1 MRITVY
7 WVTRNPDV
15 IVRIRKKFNIPS
27 YTSVNYE
34 TECEIK
40 NEDFPLLEETE
51 RRGFIRIR
59 NKNTR
64 LCKEQTNNTITNI
77 VFVLT
82 DVLETNLLEM
92 QQQYKKEGFELRHD
106 SKRNFNTVIAAIKRL
121 KSDVNHCSE
130 STQENFGNDSDMVNA
145 MLLTLIDRCGD
156 DDNLAYKMYEY
167 IKSFPSK
174 LNLDLDLDNAF
185 SHLFKKEKL

>member
-1 MRITVY
+1 MQGT
-7 WVTRNPDV
+7 D
-15 IVRIRKKFNIPS
+15 K
-27 YTSVNYE
+27 
-34 TECEIK
+34 
-40 NEDFPLLEETE
+40 L
-51 RRGFIRIR
+51 
-59 NKNTR
+59 
-64 LCKEQTNNTITNI
+64 NTITNI

-82 DVLETNLLEM
+82 DVLEM

-106 SKRNFNTVIAAIKRL
+106 SKRNFNTAIAAIKRL

-174 LNLDLDLDNAF
+174 LNLDLDNAF

>member
-15 IVRIRKKFNIPS
+15 IVRIRKKFNVPS

-64 LCKEQTNNTITNI
+64 LCKEQTN
-77 VFVLT
+77 
-82 DVLETNLLEM
+82 
-92 QQQYKKEGFELRHD
+92 
-106 SKRNFNTVIAAIKRL
+106 
-121 KSDVNHCSE
+121 
-130 STQENFGNDSDMVNA
+130 
-145 MLLTLIDRCGD
+145 
-156 DDNLAYKMYEY
+156 
-167 IKSFPSK
+167 
-174 LNLDLDLDNAF
+174 
-185 SHLFKKEKL
+185 

>member
-1 MRITVY
+1 MQ
-7 WVTRNPDV
+7 
-15 IVRIRKKFNIPS
+15 
-27 YTSVNYE
+27 E
-34 TECEIK
+34 TTQ
-40 NEDFPLLEETE
+40 L
-51 RRGFIRIR
+51 
-59 NKNTR
+59 NT
-64 LCKEQTNNTITNI
+64 LTNI

-82 DVLETNLLEM
+82 DVLEINLLEM
-92 QQQYKKEGFELRHD
+92 QQQYKKEGVELRHD
-106 SKRNFNTVIAAIKRL
+106 SKRNFNTAIAAIKRL

-174 LNLDLDLDNAF
+174 LHLDLDLDNVF
-185 SHLFKKEKL
+185 SHLFRKEKSTKE

>member
-59 NKNTR
+59 NK
-64 LCKEQTNNTITNI
+64 LS
-77 VFVLT
+77 L
-82 DVLETNLLEM
+82 
-92 QQQYKKEGFELRHD
+92 
-106 SKRNFNTVIAAIKRL
+106 
-121 KSDVNHCSE
+121 
-130 STQENFGNDSDMVNA
+130 GNDSRGWFDFIPRTN
-145 MLLTLIDRCGD
+145 G
-156 DDNLAYKMYEY
+156 NLS
-167 IKSFPSK
+167 IKWRGPV
-174 LNLDLDLDNAF
+174 
-185 SHLFKKEKL
+185 

>member
-1 MRITVY
+1 MQGT
-7 WVTRNPDV
+7 D
-15 IVRIRKKFNIPS
+15 K
-27 YTSVNYE
+27 
-34 TECEIK
+34 
-40 NEDFPLLEETE
+40 L
-51 RRGFIRIR
+51 
-59 NKNTR
+59 
-64 LCKEQTNNTITNI
+64 NTITNI

-106 SKRNFNTVIAAIKRL
+106 SKRNFNTAIAAIKRL

-145 MLLTLIDRCGD
+145 MLLTLID
-156 DDNLAYKMYEY
+156 NLAYKMYEY

-174 LNLDLDLDNAF
+174 LNLDLDNAF

>member
-1 MRITVY
+1 MNCGTIQ
-7 WVTRNPDV
+7 
-15 IVRIRKKFNIPS
+15 KE
-27 YTSVNYE
+27 TS
-34 TECEIK
+34 T
-40 NEDFPLLEETE
+40 
-51 RRGFIRIR
+51 
-59 NKNTR
+59 
-64 LCKEQTNNTITNI
+64 QA
-77 VFVLT
+77 
-82 DVLETNLLEM
+82 
-92 QQQYKKEGFELRHD
+92 
-106 SKRNFNTVIAAIKRL
+106 IAAIKRL

-174 LNLDLDLDNAF
+174 LNLDLDNAF

>member
-1 MRITVY
+1 MQGT
-7 WVTRNPDV
+7 D
-15 IVRIRKKFNIPS
+15 K
-27 YTSVNYE
+27 
-34 TECEIK
+34 
-40 NEDFPLLEETE
+40 L
-51 RRGFIRIR
+51 
-59 NKNTR
+59 
-64 LCKEQTNNTITNI
+64 NTITKI

-106 SKRNFNTVIAAIKRL
+106 SKRNFNTAIAAIKRL

-156 DDNLAYKMYEY
+156 DVNLAYKMYEY
-167 IKSFPSK
+167 IKSLPCK
-174 LNLDLDLDNAF
+174 LNLYLALDNAL
-185 SHLFKKEKL
+185 SNLFKKQ

>member
-15 IVRIRKKFNIPS
+15 IVRIRKQFNIPS

-40 NEDFPLLEETE
+40 DEDFSLLEETE

-64 LCKEQTNNTITNI
+64 LCKEQTN
-77 VFVLT
+77 
-82 DVLETNLLEM
+82 
-92 QQQYKKEGFELRHD
+92 
-106 SKRNFNTVIAAIKRL
+106 
-121 KSDVNHCSE
+121 
-130 STQENFGNDSDMVNA
+130 
-145 MLLTLIDRCGD
+145 
-156 DDNLAYKMYEY
+156 
-167 IKSFPSK
+167 
-174 LNLDLDLDNAF
+174 
-185 SHLFKKEKL
+185 

>member
-1 MRITVY
+1 MQGT
-7 WVTRNPDV
+7 D
-15 IVRIRKKFNIPS
+15 K
-27 YTSVNYE
+27 
-34 TECEIK
+34 
-40 NEDFPLLEETE
+40 L
-51 RRGFIRIR
+51 
-59 NKNTR
+59 
-64 LCKEQTNNTITNI
+64 NTITNI

-106 SKRNFNTVIAAIKRL
+106 SKRNFNTAIAAIKRL
-121 KSDVNHCSE
+121 KSDVNH
-130 STQENFGNDSDMVNA
+130 SDMVNA